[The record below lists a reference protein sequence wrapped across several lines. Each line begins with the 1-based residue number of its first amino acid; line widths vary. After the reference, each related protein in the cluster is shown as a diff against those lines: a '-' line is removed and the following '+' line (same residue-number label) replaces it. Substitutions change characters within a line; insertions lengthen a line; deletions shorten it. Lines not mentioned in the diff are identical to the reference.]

1 MIFQVVFLV
10 SISLAK
16 STILVEGTIVSYDAQ
31 NVVLKQESG
40 AQLTVPRKLLPRQK
54 GIRVGSEKV
63 KIELSPADF
72 ARLNEKLLK
81 KK

>member
-1 MIFQVVFLV
+1 MIFRVVFLCLLG
-10 SISLAK
+10 LAK
-16 STILVEGTIVSYDAQ
+16 STVIVEGTIVSYDVQ

-40 AQLTVPRKLLPRQK
+40 ALLTVPRKLLPRQK
-54 GIRVGSEKV
+54 GIRVGSDKV

-72 ARLNEKLLK
+72 ARLNQKILK